1 MLTSCPKR
9 IRLFFTQMGK
19 RYIHV
24 LVLIARVLIFI
35 AGLEK
40 SFGMRNYGIKVYSVF
55 SKRNFKV

>member
-1 MLTSCPKR
+1 
-9 IRLFFTQMGK
+9 MGK